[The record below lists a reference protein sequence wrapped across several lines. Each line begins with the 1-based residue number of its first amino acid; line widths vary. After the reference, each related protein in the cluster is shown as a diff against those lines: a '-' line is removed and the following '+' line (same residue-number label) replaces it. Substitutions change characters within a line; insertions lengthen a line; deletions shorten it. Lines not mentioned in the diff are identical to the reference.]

1 VAPPYPDSV
10 FNSLG
15 WPEISV
21 LVVLGLFVFGP
32 ERLPGMAAE
41 AGRALR
47 KLRQYTKGLTDDLK
61 AELGPEVGDL
71 DLASLNPKTFVR
83 RHLLE
88 DDDDDLV
95 PQVAASSHRPLAP
108 SEPAPWDPDTT

>member
-1 VAPPYPDSV
+1 V

-41 AGRALR
+41 AGRTLR
-47 KLRQYTKGLTDDLK
+47 KLRQYAKGLTDDLK

-83 RHLLE
+83 KHLLE
-88 DDDDDLV
+88 DDDEAY
-95 PQVAASSHRPLAP
+95 AAPPVRSYRPLPP

>member
-1 VAPPYPDSV
+1 M

-15 WPEISV
+15 WGEIAV
-21 LVVLGLFVFGP
+21 LLVLGLFVFGP

-47 KLRQYTKGLTDDLK
+47 RLREYAKGLGDELK

-83 RHLLE
+83 KHLFE
-88 DDDDDLV
+88 DDDDLWPV
-95 PQVAASSHRPLAP
+95 VAPAGYLPP